1 MNITNIYFEYNV
13 YKSDLR
19 STHPSRPCKV
29 SELVLKTSSKCN
41 RFAFDPILYLG
52 NSIAREIFLLT
63 VIFIY
68 GYIPLTVYSYPPT
81 VFGVP

>member
-1 MNITNIYFEYNV
+1 MNITYIYYEYTE
-13 YKSDLR
+13 YLFYY
-19 STHPSRPCKV
+19 C
-29 SELVLKTSSKCN
+29 LVLKTSSKCN
-41 RFAFDPILYLG
+41 RFAFDPILYLR

-63 VIFIY
+63 VIFID